1 MNPLQYAQKAI
12 LVNEFT
18 AGQCTADF
26 VIMCCC
32 QVAVLLLRLL
42 IICRA

>member
-18 AGQCTADF
+18 AGQCAADF
-26 VIMCCC
+26 VIMC
-32 QVAVLLLRLL
+32 
-42 IICRA
+42 